1 MDKQAHW
8 FDEIILNR
16 IYLEACEL
24 SGYKEI
30 VYIHIDDNSSKAK
43 DMTSCLSLVRFNV
56 QINWP
61 LNNFVQSSNLEEY
74 TKITSFLMRLKR
86 SKYVLEK
93 RTLLFGRERSSSG
106 RNTMRFYS
114 IRIKML
120 WFVNAFWRYIMTTV
134 SKHEYYYY

>member
-30 VYIHIDDNSSKAK
+30 AYIHIDDNISKAN

-74 TKITSFLMRLKR
+74 TKITGYLMRLKR

-93 RTLLFGRERSSSG
+93 RTLLFGRERSSSS

>member
-1 MDKQAHW
+1 
-8 FDEIILNR
+8 
-16 IYLEACEL
+16 LEACEL

-30 VYIHIDDNSSKAK
+30 AYIHIDDNISKAN

-74 TKITSFLMRLKR
+74 TKITGYLMRLKR

-93 RTLLFGRERSSSG
+93 RTLLFGRERSSSS